1 MTLKC
6 GVSLGLDE
14 NTHDGSYATL
24 IDAAEA
30 IDSLSNADHK
40 KLVLIA
46 RYFWNLRKLGTDWGE
61 PEDLLFEAVLRT
73 LEGER
78 RWRHS
83 TVSMVRHL
91 DRVME
96 SISGHWVKRREVY
109 GQALM
114 TYTLS
119 EIMSAITPSVEDR
132 LNAREQLDAIETLFE
147 DDMDALELLRCK
159 AEERTASEIRS
170 KLGMSSR
177 EYETIS
183 RRIRRKLIRFSEKL
197 ELENG
202 R

>member
-1 MTLKC
+1 MTSKC

-14 NTHDGSYATL
+14 NTHDGSYATH

-91 DRVME
+91 DILWVARVQDE
-96 SISGHWVKRREVY
+96 RGLSTPGSDGH
-109 GQALM
+109 
-114 TYTLS
+114 
-119 EIMSAITPSVEDR
+119 
-132 LNAREQLDAIETLFE
+132 ETLLHPTRRAL
-147 DDMDALELLRCK
+147 DDT
-159 AEERTASEIRS
+159 AENPA
-170 KLGMSSR
+170 G
-177 EYETIS
+177 
-183 RRIRRKLIRFSEKL
+183 
-197 ELENG
+197 
-202 R
+202 